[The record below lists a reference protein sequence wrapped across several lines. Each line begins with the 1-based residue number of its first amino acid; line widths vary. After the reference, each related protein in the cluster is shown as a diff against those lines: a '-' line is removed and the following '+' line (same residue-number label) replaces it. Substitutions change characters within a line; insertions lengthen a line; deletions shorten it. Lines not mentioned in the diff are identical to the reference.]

1 MRTTVDDQEL
11 SAKARKLAAALE
23 PFAGQV
29 YFAPECHARYAGLG
43 FSASPAERNGI
54 AMPDGAAYF
63 CSRGSLLGQVP
74 GELVAAAFAVFSPAA
89 VIPAVTFGWSLTDAA
104 TIGQARTEGSVAQLT
119 RILGSAPAGI
129 ARLRDA
135 LGRASTSLPVAG
147 RPLFAAVLAQEV
159 PTSPIGAAWRFA
171 DRIRE
176 YRGDSHTAA
185 WTAAGFDAVEIGLMT
200 ELYWGLP
207 LKTYTRSRAWSPA
220 ELDAGIARLEDRG
233 LIEDGLFTARGR
245 DEREAIERCTD
256 RQCRPIIE
264 CLGDEFDAVINVLMP
279 LSGEIRNKHGYPA
292 SGPHDIARGAAST
305 S

>member
-1 MRTTVDDQEL
+1 VDDQEL
-11 SAKARKLAAALE
+11 SAKARRLAAALE

-29 YFAPECHARYAGLG
+29 YFAPECHARYVALG

-54 AMPDGAAYF
+54 AMPDGSAYF

-74 GELVAAAFAVFSPAA
+74 GELVAAAFAVFNPAT
-89 VIPAVTFGWSLTDAA
+89 VIPAVTFGWSLTDAT
-104 TIGQARTEGSVAQLT
+104 TIGHARTEGSIAQLT

-129 ARLRDA
+129 AQLRDA

-147 RPLFAAVLAQEV
+147 RPLYAAVLAQEV
-159 PTSPIGAAWRFA
+159 PTSPVGAAWRFA
-171 DRIRE
+171 DRLRE

-207 LKTYTRSRAWSPA
+207 LKTYTRSRAWPQD
-220 ELDAGIARLEDRG
+220 ELDDGITRLEDRG
-233 LIEDGLFTARGR
+233 LIKDAAFTVQGR
-245 DEREAIERCTD
+245 DEREAIEKCTD

-264 CLGDEFDAVINVLMP
+264 CLGDEFDTVVNVLTP
-279 LSGEIRNKHGYPA
+279 LGREIRNKHGYPA
-292 SGPHDIARGAAST
+292 SGPHDIAGRAASQ